1 MKISNITLCL
11 GISLIVLASSRA
23 QMFSDE
29 EKTINEDQTYTVRG
43 VINVVHLPIPD
54 GDQHGTEQGSVT
66 GGYFFLFTPE
76 RYTLNGR
83 EIDENGKDKPVQIK
97 DQQIFQLAPDEHQVA
112 KIEAAV
118 TKPVELQVQPFIRNT
133 AYHHTPV
140 LFMVSSVK
148 VIEGAVKESGKRG
161 NKQGTR

>member
-1 MKISNITLCL
+1 M
-11 GISLIVLASSRA
+11 
-23 QMFSDE
+23 
-29 EKTINEDQTYTVRG
+29 
-43 VINVVHLPIPD
+43 
-54 GDQHGTEQGSVT
+54 
-66 GGYFFLFTPE
+66 FTPE

-118 TKPVELQVQPFIRNT
+118 TKPVELQVQPFIRHT
-133 AYHHTPV
+133 MYHHTPV

-161 NKQGTR
+161 NKQGKR